1 MKRAIV
7 TGASG
12 FVGRH
17 LVQELITNDI
27 DVIAVVKDENSN
39 ISDLKKSSSV
49 CIVYCD
55 LDHMRELPSTI
66 QDRNAE
72 VFFHLA
78 WEGSSGDYRTN
89 ERLQMKNA
97 LSTVDALKACSE
109 LGCKRFVGAG
119 SIMEKEAIYAVYAQ
133 RNRPGKSYIYGM
145 GKLAAHMASKSF
157 AASMGIEHLWG
168 LITNAYGPGEL
179 SPRFVNTTLRRV
191 LRGEP
196 LKFTSATQNYDF
208 IFVTDVAK
216 AFVSIGTNGIPFK
229 NYTIGSSK
237 PAPLRSFICQML
249 QVTGTD
255 ISPQFG
261 DIPFK
266 GVDLPT
272 KEFSTVDLEQDTG
285 FKSEVTFSEGIRR
298 TLDWLRGLE
307 E

>member
-1 MKRAIV
+1 M
-7 TGASG
+7 TGANG
-12 FVGRH
+12 FIGRY
-17 LVQELITNDI
+17 LVQELTANDI
-27 DVIAVVKDENSN
+27 DVIAVVRNMDTDL
-39 ISDLKKSSSV
+39 SDLKNSKKVKIV
-49 CIVYCD
+49 CCD
-55 LDHMRELPSTI
+55 LDHMKELASVI
-66 QDRNAE
+66 QDRSID

-78 WEGSSGDYRTN
+78 WEGSSGDYRAD

-97 LSTVDALKACSE
+97 LATVCALRSASE
-109 LGCKRFVGAG
+109 IGCRRFVGAG
-119 SIMEKEAIYAVYAQ
+119 SIMEKESIYAVYAQ
-133 RNRPGKSYIYGM
+133 TSKPGESYIYGT
-145 GKLAAHMASKSF
+145 GKLAAHMASKSV
-157 AASMGIEHLWG
+157 ASSMGIEHLWG

-179 SPRFVNTTLRRV
+179 SPRFINTTLRRV
-191 LRGEP
+191 LRRES

-208 IFVTDVAK
+208 VYVADVAK
-216 AFVSIGTNGIPFK
+216 AFVSIGNYGIPFK

-249 QVTGTD
+249 QVAGTD

-261 DIPFK
+261 DVPFK